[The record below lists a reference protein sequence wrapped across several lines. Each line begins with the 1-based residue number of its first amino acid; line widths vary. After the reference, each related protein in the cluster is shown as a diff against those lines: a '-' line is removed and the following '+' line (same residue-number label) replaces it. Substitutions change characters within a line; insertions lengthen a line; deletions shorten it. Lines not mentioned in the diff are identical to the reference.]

1 MCSYSFLSISAI
13 TVDGVQGNLR
23 YPAPMSGG
31 LGITPQRLKGGHMEE
46 DKTKQKHKI
55 KRNEER
61 IKNGKEHIE
70 DVRRRMEEQFGPGVM
85 GKAYQMKDVLT
96 KKGMADCKVKQPRFG
111 HRLIPYEL
119 LVGSMI
125 PNGIM
130 RYRGFKNESC
140 KLLWGR
146 LAQYAGK
153 DGVVDPG
160 MRTLAKEI
168 GVSIGTVKKCLTELE
183 DKGFIVKQ
191 CPRERSYSNIPPRAT
206 SSCGIPSCSRRPGA
220 NTPPPTHASR
230 R

>member
-1 MCSYSFLSISAI
+1 
-13 TVDGVQGNLR
+13 
-23 YPAPMSGG
+23 
-31 LGITPQRLKGGHMEE
+31 MEE

-70 DVRRRMEEQFGPGVM
+70 EVRRRMKEQFGSGVM
-85 GKAYQMKDVLT
+85 GGKAYQMKDVLT
-96 KKGMADCKVKQPRFG
+96 EKGIADCKAKQPRFG

-168 GVSIGTVKKCLTELE
+168 GVSIGTIKKCLTELE
-183 DKGFIVKQ
+183 DKGFIVKLGPQ
-191 CPRERSYSNIPPRAT
+191 GEELLKHTTTSYIFLWHPVLFAPARSKHPATNTRVEAMKKGREKKRTARAT
-206 SSCGIPSCSRRPGA
+206 QEDQKRQLRDTIA
-220 NTPPPTHASR
+220 
-230 R
+230 